1 MFVNRKHTL
10 FSFVFPAVLFLLA
23 AGPAC
28 AQSRVGVRAGISADP
43 EQFYIGG
50 HIDVSEVAKNFW
62 FRPNAEIGFGDHRT
76 LATFNGEFVY
86 RVTTRKEWN
95 PYLGGG
101 PALVIT
107 TVRAGSVHDTDVGPG
122 FNFVVGLEQKK
133 GLLAEVKIGA
143 MDSPGFKLG
152 IGWTW

>member
-1 MFVNRKHTL
+1 MFTNSKRTL
-10 FSFVFPAVLFLLA
+10 FTVVVVALFLLA
-23 AGPAC
+23 AGPAF

-43 EQFYIGG
+43 DQFYVGA
-50 HIDVSEVAKNFW
+50 HVDAAEVAKNFW
-62 FRPNAEIGFGDHRT
+62 FRPNAEVGFGSNRT

-107 TVRAGSVHDTDVGPG
+107 TFRAGPTHNTDVGPG
-122 FNFVVGLEQKK
+122 FNFVAGLEQKK
-133 GLLAEVKIGA
+133 GLLAEVKLGL

-152 IGWTW
+152 IGWTF